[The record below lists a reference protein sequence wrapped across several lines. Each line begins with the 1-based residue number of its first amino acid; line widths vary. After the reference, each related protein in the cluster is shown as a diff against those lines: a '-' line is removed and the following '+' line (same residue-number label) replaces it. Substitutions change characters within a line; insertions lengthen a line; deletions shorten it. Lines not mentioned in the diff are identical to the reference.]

1 MVVTNNLQNMSN
13 DSLASR
19 AYGAL
24 PKWVTGSPSS
34 SSESKPSL
42 AQQVLVELAIT
53 VVSAGLSYYILQ
65 AITGG
70 VGGFKRPGASS
81 SDPKRNAKSQ
91 AKRLSSRSASKT
103 EPVSFD
109 TYEDQIAG
117 DMIFP
122 EDIDVTF
129 LDIGGHDQDKR
140 EIFNLIA
147 LPLKHPEMLKQMSEL
162 LAPPKGILL
171 FGPPG
176 TGKTMMAKAIAKESG
191 AAFINLKM
199 STTMDLFFGESQKL
213 VRATFSLAK
222 KLSPCII
229 FVDEIDAFLRER
241 KSDDNSAL
249 GNMKAE
255 FMSLWDGMESN
266 GTVVVVG
273 ATNRPWDV
281 DPAILR
287 RMPRTFEMSLPT
299 QLERYKVISLVL
311 RSEEI
316 ENREWALQELARL
329 CEGYSGSDLKEMCR
343 AAVAV
348 PYREYAQG
356 FEQGASGNGAERKIR
371 ALTWDD
377 FEFARRSVRPSGE
390 TAHQYHGKT
399 GGRMAGNSASSSPSA
414 HDSEAFLAGVQY
426 GMSMF
431 LQQQQQ
437 QPPPTA
443 AAASMSGRDVD

>member
-1 MVVTNNLQNMSN
+1 MPSEPPVQDPTPQS
-13 DSLASR
+13 SLVKQIA
-19 AYGAL
+19 
-24 PKWVTGSPSS
+24 
-34 SSESKPSL
+34 
-42 AQQVLVELAIT
+42 VELLIT
-53 VVSAGLSYYILQ
+53 ALSAGLSFLVLQ
-65 AITGG
+65 AVTGG
-70 VGGFKRPGASS
+70 SMFPGSS
-81 SDPKRNAKSQ
+81 RNSNDPKRNAKSQ
-91 AKRLSSRSASKT
+91 AKRLISRG
-103 EPVSFD
+103 EPHTATQITFD
-109 TYEDQIAG
+109 AYEDQIAG

-129 LDIGGHDQDKR
+129 QDIGGHDEDKR

-147 LPLKHPEMLKQMSEL
+147 LPLKHPELLKQMSEL

-171 FGPPG
+171 YGPPG

-199 STTMDLFFGESQKL
+199 STTMDLYFGESQKL

-229 FVDEIDAFLRER
+229 FIDEIDAFLRER

-255 FMSLWDGMESN
+255 FMALWDGMESN

-281 DPAILR
+281 DAAILR

-299 QLERYKVISLVL
+299 ESERLNVISLVL

-316 ENREWALQELARL
+316 ENRDVLLRQLAKQ

-343 AAVAV
+343 AAVAI
-348 PYREYAQG
+348 PYREFAQSFQDG
-356 FEQGASGNGAERKIR
+356 LSMGGEEKKIR
-371 ALTWDD
+371 ALTEAD
-377 FEFARRSVRPSGE
+377 FDFARRSVRPSGE
-390 TAHQYHGKT
+390 TAHKYHTKAANT
-399 GGRMAGNSASSSPSA
+399 GSSNFEAG
-414 HDSEAFLAGVQY
+414 SEAFLAGVQY
-426 GMSMF
+426 GMS

-437 QPPPTA
+437 QPEVQN
-443 AAASMSGRDVD
+443 VD